1 MKGVCDNQYIHVQ
14 MIEKRSRKS
23 ACISGWKYVML
34 IHILT
39 FYGNKYDVKKKTI
52 KRPLSHFSQSMGEIT
67 CNLFCMKKDS

>member
-14 MIEKRSRKS
+14 MIEKRSQKS

-39 FYGNKYDVKKKTI
+39 FYGNKYDFKKKKQLKYRYRI
-52 KRPLSHFSQSMGEIT
+52 SLKVWVKLLVIYFV
-67 CNLFCMKKDS
+67 